1 MHRYLIVDRIW
12 FPNCEDFLNFYFV
25 FCAIAGGSGEKRQ
38 RDDRCTHSRP
48 SLEAVKVSVIGAHKF
63 PQGELR
69 FKDVRAV
76 VVDLNRR
83 VTPLRIERI
92 VRFLNSRG
100 GCRGHRRLSLVVRG
114 GKGPRL
120 SLISF

>member
-1 MHRYLIVDRIW
+1 M
-12 FPNCEDFLNFYFV
+12 
-25 FCAIAGGSGEKRQ
+25 
-38 RDDRCTHSRP
+38 
-48 SLEAVKVSVIGAHKF
+48 KVSVIGVHKF

-69 FKDVRAV
+69 FKDARAV
-76 VVDLNRR
+76 LLDLSRR

-92 VRFLNSRG
+92 VGFLNSRG
-100 GCRGHRRLSLVVRG
+100 RRGGCRRLGLVVGG